1 MNGAILGSLLIAG
14 VDVLVQV
21 LVPDGASYRLVF
33 IFMLTI
39 LVLVFKPSGMLG
51 KPVFEKV

>member
-1 MNGAILGSLLIAG
+1 
-14 VDVLVQV
+14 V